1 MIDTLGAEKTRG
13 DKETVVVGRLSA
25 IGGREWKDWVREW
38 VGKEREWVGSVGEWE
53 GRVRE

>member
-25 IGGREWKDWVREW
+25 IGGRE
-38 VGKEREWVGSVGEWE
+38 
-53 GRVRE
+53 